1 MKIYQL
7 FENVTQLPIYGG
19 FVMNLEKMMDHM
31 IGDKI
36 RKLRKTLGLTQE
48 RFCEKYENKVSIDKY
63 RLSAIENG
71 RREKNKNPHYLT
83 KDQLIFFSDLMNE
96 DITTF
101 IYGDTQRKHQLI
113 KLMLLNIFMNGT
125 TESGHTKDPKVEQ
138 TPFFEFNNDQEFFRL
153 SYFNL
158 DNNELKNMASDMN
171 FDMHRGKEY
180 TEQELNN
187 RKRKILKE
195 LQKYDDF
202 FYNEDFSRYYNLLMD
217 GKQCFSKQSSI
228 LLKCLFGNF
237 DFAYEFLSIVES
249 LETFRLAGLL
259 LRQRRP
265 SYYIDN
271 YLRGDGRFG
280 SKATDWK
287 EMGYRIFITSF
298 NEFYQQ
304 HAEVFFEFFEKNI
317 FQSRYLAI
325 TNERINSLLQS
336 DRFLNVLNEVY
347 ENDQYI
353 PNRMLGHN
361 FSRSMIQKLS
371 LVEERSKRLAK
382 KDNDL
387 ENKTIIDPTEYY
399 DLVQVYQER
408 IQDTYDID
416 RYLYDLENM
425 TLLFVDK
432 DKDDKSAELF
442 LPEYFNITPLK

>member
-1 MKIYQL
+1 
-7 FENVTQLPIYGG
+7 
-19 FVMNLEKMMDHM
+19 MNLEKMMDHM

-48 RFCEKYENKVSIDKY
+48 MFCEKYEDKVSIDKY

-101 IYGDTQRKHQLI
+101 IYGDTQRKHKLI

-125 TESGHTKDPKVEQ
+125 TNSSHQKDPKVEQ
-138 TPFFEFNNDQEFFRL
+138 IPIFEFSDDLEFFRL
-153 SYFNL
+153 SHHNL
-158 DNNELKNMASDMN
+158 DNKDLKDMAFNTYSNMIDGKKYSERELETRR
-171 FDMHRGKEY
+171 H
-180 TEQELNN
+180 Q
-187 RKRKILKE
+187 IIKE
-195 LQKYDDF
+195 LQLYDDF
-202 FYNEDFSRYYNLLMD
+202 FYNQDIFRYYKLLMD

-237 DFAYEFLSIVES
+237 DFAYEFLSTVEN
-249 LETFRLAGLL
+249 LETFHLAGLL
-259 LRQRRP
+259 LRKRRP

-271 YLRGDGRFG
+271 YLRGDGSFG

-317 FQSRYLAI
+317 FQSSYHAI
-325 TNERINSLLQS
+325 TNECINSVFQS
-336 DRFLNVLNEVY
+336 DGFLNVLNEIH
-347 ENDQYI
+347 ENDQYLS
-353 PNRMLGHN
+353 NRMLGHN

-371 LVEERSKRLAK
+371 LVEERSKRMAK
-382 KDNDL
+382 QDINLDNKKIV
-387 ENKTIIDPTEYY
+387 NPTEYY

-408 IQDTYDID
+408 VQDTYDID

-425 TLLFVDK
+425 TLLFVNK
-432 DKDDKSAELF
+432 DKDDKSAGLF
-442 LPEYFNITPLK
+442 LLEYFDITPLK

>member
-1 MKIYQL
+1 
-7 FENVTQLPIYGG
+7 
-19 FVMNLEKMMDHM
+19 MNLEKMMDHM

-48 RFCEKYENKVSIDKY
+48 MFCEKYEDKVSIDKY

-101 IYGDTQRKHQLI
+101 IYGDTQRKHKLI

-125 TESGHTKDPKVEQ
+125 TNSSHQKDPRVEQ
-138 TPFFEFNNDQEFFRL
+138 TPIFEFSNNQEFFRL
-153 SYFNL
+153 SHLNL
-158 DNNELKNMASDMN
+158 SNKQLKNMA
-171 FDMHRGKEY
+171 FDTYINICNGKKYSES
-180 TEQELNN
+180 ELDE
-187 RKRKILKE
+187 RKNQIIKE
-195 LQKYDDF
+195 LQLYDDF
-202 FYNEDFSRYYNLLMD
+202 FYNQDIFRYYKLLMD

-237 DFAYEFLSIVES
+237 DFAYEFLSTVEN
-249 LETFRLAGLL
+249 LETFHLAGLL
-259 LRQRRP
+259 LRERRP

-271 YLRGDGRFG
+271 YLRGDGSFG

-287 EMGYRIFITSF
+287 EMGYRTFITSF

-317 FQSRYLAI
+317 FQSRYHAI
-325 TNERINSLLQS
+325 TNECINSIFQS
-336 DRFLNVLNEVY
+336 DGFLNVLNEIY
-347 ENDQYI
+347 ENDQYLS
-353 PNRMLGHN
+353 NRMLGHN

-371 LVEERSKRLAK
+371 LVEERSKRMAK
-382 KDNDL
+382 QDINLDNKKIV
-387 ENKTIIDPTEYY
+387 NPTEYY

-408 IQDTYDID
+408 VQDTYDID

-425 TLLFVDK
+425 TSLFVNK
-432 DKDDKSAELF
+432 DKDDKSAGLF
-442 LPEYFNITPLK
+442 LLEYFDITPLK

>member
-1 MKIYQL
+1 
-7 FENVTQLPIYGG
+7 
-19 FVMNLEKMMDHM
+19 MNLEKMMDHM

-48 RFCEKYENKVSIDKY
+48 MFCEKYEDKVSIDKY

-71 RREKNKNPHYLT
+71 RREKNKNSHYLT

-101 IYGDTQRKHQLI
+101 IYGDTQRKHKLI

-125 TESGHTKDPKVEQ
+125 TNSSHQKDPKVEQ
-138 TPFFEFNNDQEFFRL
+138 IPIFEFSDDLEFFRL
-153 SYFNL
+153 SHHNL
-158 DNNELKNMASDMN
+158 DNKDLKDMAFNTYSNMIDGKKYSERELETRR
-171 FDMHRGKEY
+171 H
-180 TEQELNN
+180 Q
-187 RKRKILKE
+187 IIKE
-195 LQKYDDF
+195 LQLYDDF
-202 FYNEDFSRYYNLLMD
+202 FYNQDIFRYYKLLMD

-237 DFAYEFLSIVES
+237 DFAYEFLSTVEN
-249 LETFRLAGLL
+249 LETFHLAGLL
-259 LRQRRP
+259 LRERRP

-271 YLRGDGRFG
+271 YLRGDGSFG

-317 FQSRYLAI
+317 FQSSYHAI
-325 TNERINSLLQS
+325 TNECINSVFQS
-336 DRFLNVLNEVY
+336 DGFLNVLNEIH
-347 ENDQYI
+347 ENDQYLS
-353 PNRMLGHN
+353 NRMLGHN

-371 LVEERSKRLAK
+371 LVEERSKRMAK
-382 KDNDL
+382 QDINLDNKKIV
-387 ENKTIIDPTEYY
+387 NPTEYY

-408 IQDTYDID
+408 VQDTYDID

-425 TLLFVDK
+425 TLLFVNK
-432 DKDDKSAELF
+432 DKDDKSAGLF
-442 LPEYFNITPLK
+442 LLEYFDITPLK

>member
-1 MKIYQL
+1 
-7 FENVTQLPIYGG
+7 
-19 FVMNLEKMMDHM
+19 MNLEKMMDHM

-48 RFCEKYENKVSIDKY
+48 MFCEKYEDKVSIDKY

-101 IYGDTQRKHQLI
+101 IYGDTQRKHKLI

-125 TESGHTKDPKVEQ
+125 TNSSHQKDPKVEQ
-138 TPFFEFNNDQEFFRL
+138 IPIFEFSDDLEFFRL
-153 SYFNL
+153 SHLNL
-158 DNNELKNMASDMN
+158 DNKDLKDMAFNTYSNMIDGKKYSERELETRR
-171 FDMHRGKEY
+171 H
-180 TEQELNN
+180 Q
-187 RKRKILKE
+187 IIKE
-195 LQKYDDF
+195 LQLYDDF
-202 FYNEDFSRYYNLLMD
+202 FYNQDIFRYYKLLMD

-237 DFAYEFLSIVES
+237 DFAYEFLSTVEN
-249 LETFRLAGLL
+249 LETFHLAGLL
-259 LRQRRP
+259 LRERRP

-271 YLRGDGRFG
+271 YLRGDGSFG

-317 FQSRYLAI
+317 FQSSYHAI
-325 TNERINSLLQS
+325 TNECINSVFQS
-336 DRFLNVLNEVY
+336 DGFLNVLNEIH
-347 ENDQYI
+347 ENDQYLS
-353 PNRMLGHN
+353 NRMLGHN

-371 LVEERSKRLAK
+371 LVEERSKRMAK
-382 KDNDL
+382 QDINLDNKKIV
-387 ENKTIIDPTEYY
+387 NPTEYY

-408 IQDTYDID
+408 VQDTYDID

-425 TLLFVDK
+425 TLLFVNK
-432 DKDDKSAELF
+432 DKDDKSAGLF
-442 LPEYFNITPLK
+442 LLEYFDITPLK

>member
-1 MKIYQL
+1 
-7 FENVTQLPIYGG
+7 
-19 FVMNLEKMMDHM
+19 MNLEKMMDHM

-48 RFCEKYENKVSIDKY
+48 MFCEKYEDKASIDKY

-101 IYGDTQRKHQLI
+101 IYGDTQRKHKLI

-125 TESGHTKDPKVEQ
+125 TNSSHQKDPKVEQ
-138 TPFFEFNNDQEFFRL
+138 IPIFEFSDDLEFFRL
-153 SYFNL
+153 SHHNL
-158 DNNELKNMASDMN
+158 DNKDLKDMAFNTYSNMIDGKKYSERELETRR
-171 FDMHRGKEY
+171 H
-180 TEQELNN
+180 Q
-187 RKRKILKE
+187 IIKE
-195 LQKYDDF
+195 LQLYDDF
-202 FYNEDFSRYYNLLMD
+202 FYNQDIFRYYKLLMD

-237 DFAYEFLSIVES
+237 DFAYEFLSTVEN
-249 LETFRLAGLL
+249 LETFHLAGLL
-259 LRQRRP
+259 LRKRRP

-271 YLRGDGRFG
+271 YLRGDGSFG

-317 FQSRYLAI
+317 FQSSYHAI
-325 TNERINSLLQS
+325 TNECINSVFQS
-336 DRFLNVLNEVY
+336 DGFLNVLNEIH
-347 ENDQYI
+347 ENDQYLS
-353 PNRMLGHN
+353 NRMLGHN

-371 LVEERSKRLAK
+371 LVEERSKRMAK
-382 KDNDL
+382 QDINLDNKKIV
-387 ENKTIIDPTEYY
+387 NPTEYY

-408 IQDTYDID
+408 VQDTYDID

-425 TLLFVDK
+425 TLLFVNK
-432 DKDDKSAELF
+432 DKDDKSAGLF
-442 LPEYFNITPLK
+442 LLEYFDITPLK

>member
-1 MKIYQL
+1 
-7 FENVTQLPIYGG
+7 
-19 FVMNLEKMMDHM
+19 M

-36 RKLRKTLGLTQE
+36 RKLRKTLGLTQDM
-48 RFCEKYENKVSIDKY
+48 FCEKYEKKVSIDRY
-63 RLSAIENG
+63 RLSVIENG

-83 KDQLIFFSDLMNE
+83 KDQLIFFSDLMSE

-113 KLMLLNIFMNGT
+113 KLILLNIFMNGT
-125 TESGHTKDPKVEQ
+125 TESGHTMDPKVEQ

-153 SYFNL
+153 SHLNL
-158 DNNELKNMASDMN
+158 DNKDLKDMAFNTYSNMIDGKKHSERELEAKK
-171 FDMHRGKEY
+171 H
-180 TEQELNN
+180 Q
-187 RKRKILKE
+187 IIKE

-217 GKQCFSKQSSI
+217 GNQCFSKQSSI

-237 DFAYEFLSIVES
+237 DFAYEFLSTVES

-259 LRQRRP
+259 LRERRS

-271 YLRGDGRFG
+271 YLRGDGSFG

-317 FQSRYLAI
+317 FQSCYLAI
-325 TNERINSLLQS
+325 TNECINSLLQS

-371 LVEERSKRLAK
+371 LVEERSKRLVK

-387 ENKTIIDPTEYY
+387 ENKTIINPTEYY

-432 DKDDKSAELF
+432 DKGDKSAGLF
-442 LPEYFNITPLK
+442 LTEYFDIIPLK

>member
-1 MKIYQL
+1 
-7 FENVTQLPIYGG
+7 
-19 FVMNLEKMMDHM
+19 
-31 IGDKI
+31 
-36 RKLRKTLGLTQE
+36 
-48 RFCEKYENKVSIDKY
+48 
-63 RLSAIENG
+63 
-71 RREKNKNPHYLT
+71 
-83 KDQLIFFSDLMNE
+83 MNE

-125 TESGHTKDPKVEQ
+125 TESGHTMDPKVEQ

-153 SYFNL
+153 SHLNL
-158 DNNELKNMASDMN
+158 DNKDLKDMAFNTYSHMIDGKKYSERELEAKK
-171 FDMHRGKEY
+171 H
-180 TEQELNN
+180 Q
-187 RKRKILKE
+187 IIKE
-195 LQKYDDF
+195 LQLYDDF
-202 FYNEDFSRYYNLLMD
+202 FYNQDISRYYKLLMD

-237 DFAYEFLSIVES
+237 DFAYEFLSTVES

-271 YLRGDGRFG
+271 YLRGDGSFG

-287 EMGYRIFITSF
+287 EKGYRIFITSF

-317 FQSRYLAI
+317 FQSHYHAI

-387 ENKTIIDPTEYY
+387 ENKTIIDPIEYY

-432 DKDDKSAELF
+432 DKDDKSTGLF